1 MAGETYSELKRIN
14 DDLMTKNE
22 DDDRFST
29 WTECIGYESMNE
41 KVKTEYIESPATALG
56 RAVKSRSRNTD
67 KRTPRKEFPAPSPS
81 LNKNGRPRFNLVKMR
96 GNGRLQIV
104 MVPTD
109 HPGVLVERT
118 PGEGDEVRIRFT
130 NDDDFD
136 R

>member
-1 MAGETYSELKRIN
+1 MVGETNSELERIN
-14 DDLMTKNE
+14 GDLMTKNE
-22 DDDRFST
+22 DDQFST

-41 KVKTEYIESPATALG
+41 KAKTEDIESPTTAPG
-56 RAVKSRSRNTD
+56 RAVESRSRNTD
-67 KRTPRKEFPAPSPS
+67 KRTATKEFPAALPS

-109 HPGVLVERT
+109 HSGVLVERT
-118 PGEGDEVRIRFT
+118 PGEGDEVRMRFT